1 MEKNIKEH
9 FSSYNKV
16 LIYLHKIYKHDLF
29 YSDFEFIGWI
39 DEFLFLLHKVI
50 N

>member
-1 MEKNIKEH
+1 MEEILKNISLH
-9 FSSYNKV
+9 DKV

-29 YSDFEFIGWI
+29 YGEFEFIGWI
-39 DEFLFLLHKVI
+39 DEFLFLLHEVI